1 MSTTSAKNLGTR
13 SPTTS
18 VSNLGTSRALGL
30 DKGAWVGN
38 RWHDPLDPHPVPARE
53 RQSGEAFD

>member
-1 MSTTSAKNLGTR
+1 MR